1 MVGIR
6 VEGMKKT
13 LEVVRKQAE
22 LSDERKELFLKKLA
36 DEFRVSLRVHF
47 NSNWSLYIDNPSPI
61 LVGVERE
68 GDGYAVYAQ
77 GDQVAFIEF
86 GAGVFYNGSGAN
98 YKLGRPPEI
107 SGIGEYGKGKGSQP
121 LWGYYDKNGMTY
133 NGKPFVHLTHGNPP
147 ANAFYHASVDTRRKI
162 KDIAREV
169 FK

>member
-107 SGIGEYGKGKGSQP
+107 SGIGEYGKGKGKQNT
-121 LWGYYDKNGMTY
+121 WGYYDDTGAL
-133 NGKPFVHLTHGNPP
+133 HLTHGNPP

-162 KDIAREV
+162 RDIAREV

>member
-6 VEGMKKT
+6 VEGMNKA
-13 LEVVRKQAE
+13 LEVVRKQAD
-22 LSDERKELFLKKLA
+22 LADERKELFLKKLSDA
-36 DEFRVSLRVHF
+36 FRVSLRVSF

-61 LVGVERE
+61 TIGVERE
-68 GDGYAVYAQ
+68 GEGYAVYAQ

-107 SGIGEYGKGKGSQP
+107 SGIGEYGQGKGKRNT
-121 LWGYYDKNGMTY
+121 WGYYDETGAL
-133 NGKPFVHLTHGNPP
+133 HLTHGNPP
-147 ANAFYHASVDTRRKI
+147 ANAFYHAAEATRRQI

>member
-1 MVGIR
+1 
-6 VEGMKKT
+6 MKKT

-107 SGIGEYGKGKGSQP
+107 SGIGEYGKGKGKQNT
-121 LWGYYDKNGMTY
+121 WGYYDDTGAL
-133 NGKPFVHLTHGNPP
+133 HLTHGNPP

-162 KDIAREV
+162 RDIAREV

>member
-1 MVGIR
+1 MLSIR
-6 VEGMKKT
+6 VKG
-13 LEVVRKQAE
+13 LDRAIEVIRLQAK
-22 LSDERKELFLKKLA
+22 LSDERKEEFLKRLA
-36 DEFRVSLRVHF
+36 EEFGESLRVSF

-107 SGIGEYGKGKGSQP
+107 SGIGEYGQGKGKQNT
-121 LWGYYDKNGMTY
+121 WGYYDDTGAL
-133 NGKPFVHLTHGNPP
+133 HLTHGNPP

-162 KDIAREV
+162 RDIAREV